1 MSDASSPALP
11 TYRLDDSIAVI
22 TMDDGK
28 ANVIS
33 TQVVQTLEAH
43 LDQAL
48 ADSAR
53 ALVIVGRPGKFSA
66 GFELSEMTA
75 GVESMRALVVA
86 GARWMLRLYGF
97 GLPTVAACTGHALA
111 AGALT
116 LLSCDVRIG
125 ADVPSKIGLN
135 EVAIGMA
142 LPKFAVE
149 LARDR
154 LIREA
159 FGPSTMG
166 AQIYDPAGAAAVG
179 YLDHVVPED
188 QLLDAAMAEARRLGE
203 IRTSAYAL
211 TKLNLRS
218 AMIEA
223 QLAGVVADLDSVDVP
238 KV

>member
-1 MSDASSPALP
+1 MSEASAPALP
-11 TYRLDDSIAVI
+11 TYRLDEAVAVI

-28 ANVIS
+28 ANVMS
-33 TQVVQTLEAH
+33 TGVVQTLEAH
-43 LDQAL
+43 LDRAL
-48 ADSAR
+48 ADGAR
-53 ALVIVGRPGKFSA
+53 ALVIAGRPGKFSA
-66 GFELSEMTA
+66 GFDLKEMTSSP
-75 GVESMRALVVA
+75 ESMRALVVA

-97 GLPTVAACTGHALA
+97 GMPTVAASTGHALA

-154 LIREA
+154 IVREA
-159 FGPSTMG
+159 FGPSTIG
-166 AQIYDPAGAAAVG
+166 AQIYDTAGAARVG
-179 YLDHVVPED
+179 YLDQVASEAE
-188 QLLDAAMAEARRLGE
+188 LLDTAVAEAKRLAE
-203 IRTSAYAL
+203 LRTGAYAA

-218 AMIEA
+218 TMIEE
-223 QLAGVVADLDSVDVP
+223 QLAGVVDDMESIEIPNV
-238 KV
+238 